1 MVCIIIPTSAF
12 VFILGNNLELSSE
25 FFVSSISLGRILKN
39 KKYISSSRSLF
50 CPQSLYNI
58 FLYWILKK
66 CLLYLNKFQHF
77 IYINYDLDHINNIQ
91 NVIVSMRSILNVLQ
105 SKLETV
111 RKRVYSKINFDK
123 FFAEFVT

>member
-1 MVCIIIPTSAF
+1 MVCIIFPTSAF

-50 CPQSLYNI
+50 CPQSLYNL

-66 CLLYLNKFQHF
+66 CLLYLNKFKHF

-91 NVIVSMRSILNVLQ
+91 NVIISMRTVLIGHMIFLKVK
-105 SKLETV
+105 SV
-111 RKRVYSKINFDK
+111 RV
-123 FFAEFVT
+123 E

>member
-91 NVIVSMRSILNVLQ
+91 NVIVSMRSVLNVLQ

-111 RKRVYSKINFDK
+111 RKGFIPKLILII
-123 FFAEFVT
+123 FFSNL

>member
-111 RKRVYSKINFDK
+111 RKGFIPKLILII
-123 FFAEFVT
+123 FFFEFVT

>member
-91 NVIVSMRSILNVLQ
+91 NVIVSMRSVLNVLQ

-111 RKRVYSKINFDK
+111 RKGFIPKLILII
-123 FFAEFVT
+123 FFLNL

>member
-91 NVIVSMRSILNVLQ
+91 NVIVSMRSVLNVLQ

>member
-91 NVIVSMRSILNVLQ
+91 NVIVSMRSVLNVLQ

-111 RKRVYSKINFDK
+111 RKGFIPKLILIIFLLNL
-123 FFAEFVT
+123 

>member
-91 NVIVSMRSILNVLQ
+91 NVIVSMRSVLNVLQ

-111 RKRVYSKINFDK
+111 RKGFIPKLILII
-123 FFAEFVT
+123 FF

>member
-91 NVIVSMRSILNVLQ
+91 NVIVSMRSVLNVLQ

-111 RKRVYSKINFDK
+111 RKGFIPKLILII
-123 FFAEFVT
+123 FFEIVT